1 MPISH
6 SNYDF
11 ISRFPNLTT
20 TMKRVQK
27 DNHKKQAADPDS
39 RVPGRNNK
47 KGQATFSAP
56 ETNAV
61 KQFYESRIKN
71 ANESLSPSGYVKN
84 QYATYFFE
92 VLLCNVRSSC
102 ILLFNSNVV
111 FSLVLSALKIL
122 PLLGIFSYH

>member
-1 MPISH
+1 
-6 SNYDF
+6 
-11 ISRFPNLTT
+11 
-20 TMKRVQK
+20 MKRVQK

-92 VLLCNVRSSC
+92 VLLCNVRTSSSC
-102 ILLFNSNVV
+102 ILLFNSNV
-111 FSLVLSALKIL
+111 FF
-122 PLLGIFSYH
+122 LLFYLHSKFYLY